1 MGSARSFSC
10 FDDAAFHTGIGMGQA
25 SVLPYALLGLSFPPD
40 TPRFVEKEIILL
52 MTQRSRNILLVA
64 LSLLLFSGMVIPAG
78 CRNGWPLWLFFLT
91 GVMLCAGLCLS
102 MWNMDFAFN
111 PVPLDK
117 FSRWDKALYFLSFF
131 VMIVGFDFIF
141 GLFGNGSISV
151 IIGCAIFLA
160 FPLVL
165 RYLAKKYG
173 P

>member
-1 MGSARSFSC
+1 M
-10 FDDAAFHTGIGMGQA
+10 
-25 SVLPYALLGLSFPPD
+25 
-40 TPRFVEKEIILL
+40 ILL
-52 MTQRSRNILLVA
+52 MTQKSRNILLVA

-91 GVMLCAGLCLS
+91 GVILCAGLCLS
-102 MWNMDFAFN
+102 AWNMDFAFN

-117 FSRWDKALYFLSFF
+117 FSRRDKALYFLSFF

-160 FPLVL
+160 FPFVQ
-165 RYLAKKYG
+165 RYLAKKYSKD
-173 P
+173 PEKNSDNEIHTP